1 MNDLANKKILIAGGT
16 GQIGSFLAEKLINS
30 GAIVYILG
38 RNLKKD
44 YFQETKINESNN
56 FIKFDLINDDIES
69 IKNKIKDVDYLVH
82 SISDI
87 SHETTDLFYDARN
100 SIDVNLKILSPLL
113 CNLQSIKGICFL
125 SSIAVYGKTPSFP
138 IDENHSTNPI
148 SFYGCGKLGA
158 EKFLQNH
165 CDHMHIPLTILRISQ
180 VFGPRNLSNQVIP
193 MFIKK
198 FLNNESVSIVNDVS
212 KDFIYVTDV
221 ADVII
226 TSILKNKNGIFNIG
240 SGEKITINK
249 ISNIISKLTKSKNET
264 QIIKKQ
270 GEYNSFIKI
279 NKAQNELNF
288 LPKITL
294 EQGLKKE
301 IEWHTKYNDYGH
313 FGKFGE

>member
-1 MNDLANKKILIAGGT
+1 
-16 GQIGSFLAEKLINS
+16 
-30 GAIVYILG
+30 
-38 RNLKKD
+38 
-44 YFQETKINESNN
+44 
-56 FIKFDLINDDIES
+56 
-69 IKNKIKDVDYLVH
+69 
-82 SISDI
+82 
-87 SHETTDLFYDARN
+87 
-100 SIDVNLKILSPLL
+100 
-113 CNLQSIKGICFL
+113 
-125 SSIAVYGKTPSFP
+125 
-138 IDENHSTNPI
+138 
-148 SFYGCGKLGA
+148 
-158 EKFLQNH
+158 
-165 CDHMHIPLTILRISQ
+165 
-180 VFGPRNLSNQVIP
+180 

-264 QIIKKQ
+264 QIIEKQ